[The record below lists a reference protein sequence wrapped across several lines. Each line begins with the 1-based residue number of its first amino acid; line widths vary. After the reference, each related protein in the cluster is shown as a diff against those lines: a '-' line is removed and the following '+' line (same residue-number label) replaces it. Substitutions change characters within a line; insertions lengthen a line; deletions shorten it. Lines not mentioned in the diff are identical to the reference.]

1 MQRHAETRALVT
13 GAARGIGLATAR
25 RLLADGAR
33 VALVDVDAGPLET
46 AAAALAGGDVLAL
59 TADVRD
65 EEAVR
70 GAVEAAVARWGGL
83 DVVVPNAAVQL
94 TGRDA
99 PAADLEL
106 GTWRETLDV
115 NLTGAF
121 LTAKHGVRALLAS
134 GGGAIVC
141 TASPA
146 GLYGIARGMD
156 AYSASKAGLY
166 GLVRVMAI
174 DYATQ
179 GVRVNGVL
187 PGITETPMNAWW
199 MDDAEARAAV
209 VGRIPLG
216 RPGTADE
223 VAAVIS
229 FLASADASYVTG
241 AVWSVDGGLTAM

>member
-166 GLVRVMAI
+166 GLIRVMAI